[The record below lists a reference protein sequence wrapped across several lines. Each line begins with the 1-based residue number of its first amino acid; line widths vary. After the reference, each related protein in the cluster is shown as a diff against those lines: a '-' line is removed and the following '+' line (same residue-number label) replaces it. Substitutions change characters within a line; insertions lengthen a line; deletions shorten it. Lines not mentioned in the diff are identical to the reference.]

1 MPRGAMLW
9 LVLTL
14 MLTSTGVGAV
24 AAPTEPA
31 NEQRI
36 PFKRSEDTASGT
48 VIRVLGGL
56 AIAVLV
62 GVGAVYLLKRYLPTT
77 YRPGFTGSTHIK
89 IVEARRLTPKTTLF
103 LIEVEGVRLLVSQN
117 GDRLASLST
126 NRAINTDHPYAQK

>member
-14 MLTSTGVGAV
+14 MLTSTGAGAV
-24 AAPTEPA
+24 ATPTEPA

-62 GVGAVYLLKRYLPTT
+62 GAGAVYLLKRYLPTT

-103 LIEVEGVRLLVSQN
+103 LIEIEGVRLLVSQN
-117 GDRLASLST
+117 GERIATLHT
-126 NRAINTDHPYAQK
+126 NPAINSEHPDV